1 MRVSAVLC
9 VVKKTTGGRLWTK
22 PWGLT
27 ISKTQKRTRAQ
38 NNKEAANV
46 AAILK
51 QAAAAEADKAAQKA
65 AQAAKQVQR

>member
-1 MRVSAVLC
+1 MRISAVLC

-27 ISKTQKRTRAQ
+27 LSKTQKRTRAQ
-38 NNKEAANV
+38 NNKEAATV

-51 QAAAAEADKAAQKA
+51 QAAAAESDKAAQQG
-65 AQAAKQVQR
+65 AQAAKQEQR